1 MSAEMDSERKLVPL
15 TMFSFVKIT
24 STPSFVEFS
33 FAPTINPNWSSAI
46 KAMYFFHFSMIK
58 NFIAKKNTNRSDV
71 KKNYVT
77 FCYTTGIMEVHY

>member
-1 MSAEMDSERKLVPL
+1 MSAEMDSERLVEL
-15 TMFSFVKIT
+15 FIVFSLALIK
-24 STPSFVEFS
+24 SKPSFEDFS
-33 FAPTINPNWSSAI
+33 FAPAIIPNWSSAI